1 MVFYFSCRN
10 WSSKVYTSFVKV
22 VVLVTQSTSKLV
34 LQFLD
39 FSTILY
45 DFSKVQH
52 KGSKS
57 EFWFYE
63 QVPGFHS

>member
-1 MVFYFSCRN
+1 
-10 WSSKVYTSFVKV
+10 V